1 MAAMFLTAQD
11 VPQAIN
17 FQAIARD
24 ANSEV
29 MANTPIMIQLTILD
43 GSPEGEL
50 VYREIRSLTT
60 NAYGS
65 FSFQIGRDPY
75 MVDGVFADIDWA
87 GGRKFLKLDYDP
99 TATLSFNL
107 SLGTI
112 EFVSVPYAFAAGS
125 VSYIDATGANDG
137 DVLAY
142 NATTGRFEPV
152 AMSGAGGG
160 IAVETDPT
168 VPDWAKADTKPTY
181 DYSEIENTPDL
192 SGYLTTENQNLSD
205 VMSINNSASNNQIK
219 NLADPTDAQDAVTKA
234 YVDNLIAQLQAAIE
248 ALTPSVPT
256 VTTST
261 ASNITTS
268 GATLSGNVTS
278 DGNSPITES
287 GFMYGISADDLSQ
300 SIQSDSGT
308 DSFTANLT
316 DLASGTT
323 YFYKAYATNSEGTG
337 YGEVQTFTTT
347 SIIVGALSGFF
358 SVSET
363 QQVRFSQGNLQYQAS
378 SNTWRFAENQW
389 DVIGNANSNISSSYS
404 GWIDLF
410 GWGTSG
416 YDNKY
421 PWMTSENQT
430 DYGDNQNNIENTN
443 YDWGQYNPI
452 SNGGN
457 QAGLWRTPSSQEMNY
472 MIYGRPNAD
481 NLYSMGVVNGRHGL
495 IILPDNCILPEN
507 TFTPAYKQF
516 TDDVNNFSMEEWSQM
531 EAVGAVFL
539 PVAGVR
545 IGTEVSQVDE
555 SGYYWSTDILTPE
568 DGAREMWFGRMYI
581 YYNPGIGGSA
591 GRHVGYSVRL
601 VSRSDNAGGETTGS
615 MPSVTTGIASNITS
629 TGATLNGNVTSDG
642 GVTVTARGFIYGISA
657 DNLSQ
662 TAQSGSGSGSF
673 NKTLTDLS
681 PSTTYYYKAYATNN
695 LGTAYGEVRSFTTES
710 AATTGTA
717 NGHEWVDLG
726 LPSGT
731 KWATT
736 NVGAEN
742 PEDYG
747 DYYAWGETE
756 PHYSVS
762 GINDTAWLDG
772 YENGYDWSTYSY
784 CNGNGNTL
792 TKYCNNGG
800 QGNEGFTDILTTLER
815 IDDAAA
821 NWGEGW
827 RMPTQTEIQE
837 LFDNC
842 SHTWTIQNGI
852 NGYLFTGP
860 NGNSIFLPTA
870 GYRRGSGLYDVSSYG
885 GYWTSSL
892 YTSYPN
898 NAVDFYFSINGYGIG
913 HLSRDNGHSVRPVLA
928 SDNTSDNT
936 SFTDTR
942 DGITYSTVTIGSQ
955 IWMAENLRYEGD
967 IPLGSTTS
975 STTAYRY
982 YPNNNSS
989 NVATYGYLYNWPAA
1003 MNGASSSSSNPS
1015 GVQGICPNGWH
1026 LPSSAEWI
1034 QLSDALGNHDAAK
1047 LAGNADLWP
1056 SGCSITNSSY
1066 FGTSGFNALP
1076 AGSYNG
1082 SYADFG
1088 GNTSFWS
1095 TTENDSNNAVR
1106 RTINSYNTNLY
1117 NDNANKICGFSV
1129 RCVKNE

>member
-1 MAAMFLTAQD
+1 MKKIIFTVCLLMAAMFLTAQD

-24 ANSEV
+24 ANSEI

-43 GSPEGEL
+43 GSPEGTQ

-60 NAYGS
+60 NNYGS

-75 MVDGVFADIDWA
+75 ISLGEFADIDWA

-125 VSYIDATGANDG
+125 VSYIDATSANDG

-142 NATTGRFEPV
+142 NATTGRFEPIS
-152 AMSGAGGG
+152 MSGAGGG
-160 IAVETDPT
+160 ITVETDPT

-219 NLADPTDAQDAVTKA
+219 NLADPTDAQDAVTKS

-256 VTTST
+256 VTTSA

-278 DGNSPITES
+278 DGNSPITEC

-323 YFYKAYATNSEGTG
+323 YFYKAYATNREGTG
-337 YGEVQTFTTT
+337 YGEVQSFTTT

-507 TFTPAYKQF
+507 ISFTPAYKQF

-615 MPSVTTGIASNITS
+615 MPSVTTGTASNITS

-710 AATTGTA
+710 AATTGTV
-717 NGHEWVDLG
+717 NGHDWVDLG

-731 KWATT
+731 KWATC
-736 NVGAEN
+736 NVGATN
-742 PEDYG
+742 PEYFG
-747 DYYAWGETE
+747 NHYAWGEITTKE
-756 PHYSVS
+756 VYNS
-762 GINDTAWLDG
+762 
-772 YENGYDWSTYSY
+772 STYTYSD
-784 CNGNGNTL
+784 NP
-792 TKYCNNGG
+792 
-800 QGNEGFTDILTTLER
+800 TTLPQNA
-815 IDDAAA
+815 DVATV
-821 NWGEGW
+821 NWGTDW
-827 RMPTQTEIQE
+827 RMPTSTEMQE
-837 LFDNC
+837 LINNC
-842 SHTWTIQNGI
+842 THVWTTI
-852 NGYLFTGP
+852 NGSNGRLFTGP
-860 NGNSIFLPTA
+860 NGNSIFLPAA
-870 GYRRGSGLYDVSSYG
+870 GVYSGSTYWHNNDGGFYWLSSIS
-885 GYWTSSL
+885 TNNSS
-892 YTSYPN
+892 S
-898 NAVDFYFSINGYGIG
+898 AWDFYFYSDSYDMDDNTSYRFYGQ
-913 HLSRDNGHSVRPVLA
+913 SVRPVLA
-928 SDNTSDNT
+928 SAESSDNT

-967 IPLGSTTS
+967 IPLGSTAST
-975 STTAYRY
+975 TTAYRY

-989 NVATYGYLYNWPAA
+989 NVATYGYLYNWTAA

-1015 GVQGICPNGWH
+1015 SVQGICPNGWH

-1095 TTENDSNNAVR
+1095 TTENNSNNAVR